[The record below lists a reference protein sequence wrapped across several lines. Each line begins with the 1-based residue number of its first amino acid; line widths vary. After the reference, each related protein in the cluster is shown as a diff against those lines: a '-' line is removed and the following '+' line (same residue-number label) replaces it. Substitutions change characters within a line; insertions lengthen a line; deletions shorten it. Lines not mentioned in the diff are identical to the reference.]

1 MPHIDCQLGGIIS
14 KARIALSLLFLLLAS
29 SVLESENR
37 CCAEPPK
44 QGQARVKPAWSPY
57 RPLPP
62 GSKST
67 VNGIQQRNEAKQAAT
82 SFDSSE
88 SVHDVEPIPKGHV
101 ETPLK
106 GLTTTV
112 PPDSSVTNATSTH
125 TPDIDHGCSSGG
137 KRFIRLDDSQDFYTV
152 WESDPYNNETS
163 VPNYQQDFTCH
174 YPLLSDRLWLRGE
187 YLLWWLRG
195 ANTPPL
201 LTTSPAVAAGRLNDP
216 STIILFGSERV
227 DSGVRS
233 GGRLTLGYWL
243 DVDQHFAV
251 EANYLGIGKGTAR
264 YPAASNGN
272 PLLARPF
279 LNIVTGAE
287 DSQVFAFAPF
297 LQGSIAINSSS
308 EFHSTGIW
316 LRRALFV
323 KQDCRIDGFD
333 SRKRRMDFLLG
344 YRFNRLNE
352 DLQIGESLEA
362 AGPTAIDAWDLFDT
376 ENTFHGAELGF
387 STEFRYCRWS
397 LEFLM
402 KLGFGNTHSEVLI
415 DGSTT
420 TTVGGGAP
428 VTDSGGLLALSTNV
442 GRYSQDHFTV
452 VPELGVTIAYDIT
465 SRLRATFGYTFI
477 YWSRVARPGDQIDRY
492 LNPSYIPNN
501 GPPIG
506 PARPAFTFATSNFWA
521 QGMNFGMEY
530 RF

>member
-1 MPHIDCQLGGIIS
+1 MT
-14 KARIALSLLFLLLAS
+14 ALTHGNAAWTFS
-29 SVLESENR
+29 S
-37 CCAEPPK
+37 
-44 QGQARVKPAWSPY
+44 
-57 RPLPP
+57 
-62 GSKST
+62 
-67 VNGIQQRNEAKQAAT
+67 
-82 SFDSSE
+82 D
-88 SVHDVEPIPKGHV
+88 
-101 ETPLK
+101 
-106 GLTTTV
+106 
-112 PPDSSVTNATSTH
+112 
-125 TPDIDHGCSSGG
+125 
-137 KRFIRLDDSQDFYTV
+137 
-152 WESDPYNNETS
+152 
-163 VPNYQQDFTCH
+163 
-174 YPLLSDRLWLRGE
+174 
-187 YLLWWLRG
+187 
-195 ANTPPL
+195 
-201 LTTSPAVAAGRLNDP
+201 
-216 STIILFGSERV
+216 
-227 DSGVRS
+227 
-233 GGRLTLGYWL
+233 
-243 DVDQHFAV
+243 
-251 EANYLGIGKGTAR
+251 
-264 YPAASNGN
+264 
-272 PLLARPF
+272 
-279 LNIVTGAE
+279 
-287 DSQVFAFAPF
+287 
-297 LQGSIAINSSS
+297 
-308 EFHSTGIW
+308 
-316 LRRALFV
+316 
-323 KQDCRIDGFD
+323 
-333 SRKRRMDFLLG
+333 
-344 YRFNRLNE
+344 E